1 MPISSQSNIK
11 VENIWD
17 LLGSFYTNL
26 DPDDKTNVEA
36 LWEGLVGGGD
46 ALFFNMAQSYLSQY
60 LDISQGYL
68 NLGFENYEFKFNG
81 PNNNVGAINYYLSP
95 VSVSGYA
102 STPTVSGTTYQY
114 LVTA

>member
-68 NLGFENYEFKFNG
+68 DLGLWYIWR
-81 PNNNVGAINYYLSP
+81 VCCSAIKNSLSFIIRI
-95 VSVSGYA
+95 
-102 STPTVSGTTYQY
+102 
-114 LVTA
+114 